1 MFRLQLIFLLLLFL
15 SLGEIA
21 YAQSSTN
28 RGRNFDASRTENN
41 YLILDKKGRTKRIRF
56 FVGDW
61 ITFQLKGDKFKWSGE
76 ITGINKK
83 WIEIN
88 QGKISPEQFSSI
100 VLGKDSYWAN
110 FTRSAS
116 ASGAAI
122 SGIFLV
128 SGLLSK
134 NKVKRQDNFII
145 SGGFFAL
152 SGIFSLFQKRKYKLG
167 KKRQLKIIEV
177 KPN

>member
-1 MFRLQLIFLLLLFL
+1 MFRLQFIFLCFIFL
-15 SLGEIA
+15 SLTETSF
-21 YAQSSTN
+21 AQSSTN

-61 ITFQLKGDKFKWSGE
+61 IKFQVKGDKFKWSGQ
-76 ITGINKK
+76 ITGIDKER
-83 WIEIN
+83 IEIN
-88 QGKISPEQFSSI
+88 YGKIPLSQFSSI
-100 VLGKDSYWAN
+100 VLGKDNYWAN

-122 SGIFLV
+122 SGIFFV

-134 NKVKRQDNFII
+134 NKIKRQDNFII

-152 SGIFSLFQKRKYKLG
+152 GGIFSLFQKRKYKLG
-167 KKRQLKIIEV
+167 KKRQLKVIEV